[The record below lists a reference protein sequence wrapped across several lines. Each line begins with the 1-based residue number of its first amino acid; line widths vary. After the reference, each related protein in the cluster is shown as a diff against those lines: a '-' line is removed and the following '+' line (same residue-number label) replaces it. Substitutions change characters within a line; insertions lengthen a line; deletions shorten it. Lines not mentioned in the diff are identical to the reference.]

1 VESEEVEQVRGA
13 EHALVPPSQHT
24 VLLRRLAGPLL
35 SVGMLCLALWA
46 LHLLAREVNYH
57 QVRQYVQSV
66 SRGRLLLAALFTTL
80 GYGVMTLYDRFGL
93 ASIGRRLSWR
103 RVSMISFISY
113 AFSNAVGMSLLVSGS
128 IRYRFYIQNGLSTTE
143 VAKVVLFCTTS
154 FWLGLLAL
162 SGVTLLWVPLPPQL
176 PLANFRVPLGA
187 LLTALPLAWLVA
199 GSLLRRPLR
208 VWRWH
213 LSLPSVGVGVQQ
225 ILVGALD
232 WGLAAAVLYVLM
244 PDELNNGFGHFLA
257 IFVIAQMIGLISH
270 VPGGLG
276 VFEAVM
282 LAGFGVTGNQALAAP
297 ILGALAA
304 FRVIYYLLP
313 LCSATVLVLQREAR
327 GLRKKS
333 LWAPWFTGLLPSFFA
348 GLTLVSGAVL
358 LFSGA
363 TRALPDRMDI
373 LREALPLSV
382 LEVSHLLASVIGMLL
397 LILARGLQRRLD
409 AAYVLTL
416 ILLVAGAVF
425 SLLKGIDYEEATLLT
440 LLAMALAPA
449 HRLFYRRASLFSTTF
464 SVGWV
469 VAIVAV
475 LGCATWLVMFSYKHV
490 DYSTDL
496 WWEFSFH
503 QGGAP
508 RALRA
513 LVAAAAAGMLFALAA
528 LIRPVRL
535 HRQPPTEAELT
546 RALPLIRQFPS
557 AQAHLALMGDKTLLF
572 DAAGAAFV
580 MYDIEGRSWVT
591 MGDPVGADD
600 DARRELVWT
609 FLEQCERAGGWPV
622 FYQVSPADLDLY
634 LEVGMNLLKI
644 GEEARV
650 RLATFNLDG
659 KSKKTLRGTVNRL
672 TRAGLRLEIIP
683 AEAVAPLL
691 PRLKEIS
698 DAWLHDKHVREK
710 RFSLGAFDPRYL
722 VRTPL
727 AVVWQGEQLVAFAN
741 LFLTDTKQEAS
752 LDLMRHLPEG
762 PTGIMD
768 FLFVELLLWA
778 QHEGYQWF
786 NLGMAPLAGLHN
798 RRQAPLWNRF
808 GALVFGRGERFYNFR
823 GLQRYKQK
831 FDPEWAPR
839 YMAVPGGIA
848 LPMILA
854 NVASLIS
861 GGLAGVVRR

>member
-1 VESEEVEQVRGA
+1 VKQGKIEQVLSA
-13 EHALVPPSQHT
+13 EDALAPPSQHT
-24 VLLRRLAGPLL
+24 VLLRRLVGPLL

-46 LHLLAREVNYH
+46 LHLLAKEVNYH
-57 QVRQYVQSV
+57 QVRQYVQGLSHA
-66 SRGRLLLAALFTTL
+66 RLGLAVLFTAL
-80 GYGVMTLYDRFGL
+80 GFGVMTLYDRFGL
-93 ASIGRRLSWR
+93 DSIGKKLSWR

-143 VAKVVLFCTTS
+143 VAKVVLFCATS

-162 SGVTLLWVPLPPQL
+162 TGVTLLWVPLPPQL
-176 PLANFRVPLGA
+176 PLAALSLPIGV
-187 LLTALPLAWLVA
+187 LLTLVPLAWLAA
-199 GSLLRRPLR
+199 GGLIRRPLR
-208 VWRWH
+208 IWRWH
-213 LSLPSVGVGVQQ
+213 VNLPSFTAGLQQ

-282 LAGFGVTGNQALAAP
+282 LAGFGATGNQALAAP

-333 LWAPWFTGLLPSFFA
+333 LWTPWFSGLLPSFFA

-363 TRALPDRMDI
+363 TRALPGRMEI
-373 LREALPLSV
+373 LRDVLPLSV

-416 ILLVAGAVF
+416 VLLVAGAVF

-464 SVGWV
+464 SIGWI
-469 VAIVAV
+469 VAIAAV
-475 LGCATWLVMFSYKHV
+475 LGCAIWLVLFSYKHV
-490 DYSTDL
+490 DYSGDL

-513 LVAAAAAGMLFALAA
+513 LVAAAAAGMLFALAS
-528 LIRPVRL
+528 LIRPVQL
-535 HRQPPTEAELT
+535 HREPPSEAELAQ
-546 RALPLIRQFPS
+546 ALPLIKQFPS

-572 DAAGAAFV
+572 DPEHKAFV

-591 MGDPVGADD
+591 MGDPVGTDD

-650 RLATFNLDG
+650 RLDTFNLDG
-659 KSKKTLRGTVNRL
+659 KSKKTLRGTVNKLARD
-672 TRAGLRLEIIP
+672 GLRLEIVP
-683 AEAVAPLL
+683 ADAVAPLL

-698 DAWLHDKHVREK
+698 DAWLRDKHVREK

-722 VRTPL
+722 VRMPM
-727 AVVWQGEQLVAFAN
+727 AVVWQNDQPVAFAN
-741 LFLTDTKQEAS
+741 MFLNETKQEAS
-752 LDLMRHLPEG
+752 LDLMRHLPDG
-762 PTGIMD
+762 PAGIMD
-768 FLFVELLLWA
+768 FLFVELMQWA
-778 QHEGYQWF
+778 QGEGYQWF

-823 GLQRYKQK
+823 GLQRYKEK
-831 FDPEWAPR
+831 FDPQWEPR

-861 GGLAGVVRR
+861 GGLSGVVRR